1 MKFSAQEDLKLP
13 QAEVFARLSN
23 FETFERIAIKRNVR
37 VSQISQ
43 SNPNEDTLGWNCRF
57 KVRGRQRDVEIRL
70 IEFDAPN
77 SMKFH
82 AVNPALHA
90 RLEIEV
96 IPLSRVQTRIQ
107 VVSVLEPKTL
117 AARLLVQSMKLAR
130 SKFNQRFKSRVGKL
144 AEFIS
149 QMPAA

>member
-43 SNPNEDTLGWNCRF
+43 NNPNEDTLGWNCRF

-70 IEFDAPN
+70 IEFDEPN

-82 AVNPALHA
+82 AVNPALM
-90 RLEIEV
+90 RDW
-96 IPLSRVQTRIQ
+96 
-107 VVSVLEPKTL
+107 K
-117 AARLLVQSMKLAR
+117 
-130 SKFNQRFKSRVGKL
+130 SKSFHCLGCKHV
-144 AEFIS
+144 
-149 QMPAA
+149 

>member
-1 MKFSAQEDLKLP
+1 M
-13 QAEVFARLSN
+13 FARLSN

-43 SNPNEDTLGWNCRF
+43 NNPNEDTQGWNCSF

-70 IEFDAPN
+70 IEFDEPN

-90 RLEIEV
+90 RLDSNSFHCLGCKHAYK
-96 IPLSRVQTRIQ
+96 LSPCSSGRCFNGTKAIN
-107 VVSVLEPKTL
+107 SVLAVAV
-117 AARLLVQSMKLAR
+117 AAQWH
-130 SKFNQRFKSRVGKL
+130 SRGGIEAVTIAMHHTFRVPIQL
-144 AEFIS
+144 
-149 QMPAA
+149 

>member
-1 MKFSAQEDLKLP
+1 M
-13 QAEVFARLSN
+13 FACRR
-23 FETFERIAIKRNVR
+23 FRKAIQTK
-37 VSQISQ
+37 
-43 SNPNEDTLGWNCRF
+43 EDTLGWNCRF

-70 IEFDAPN
+70 IEFDEPN
-77 SMKFH
+77 SMKFQ

-144 AEFIS
+144 TEFIS

>member
-1 MKFSAQEDLKLP
+1 M
-13 QAEVFARLSN
+13 FACRR
-23 FETFERIAIKRNVR
+23 FRKAIQTK
-37 VSQISQ
+37 
-43 SNPNEDTLGWNCRF
+43 EDTLGCNCRF

-70 IEFDAPN
+70 IEFYEPN

-82 AVNPALHA
+82 AVNPELHA

-107 VVSVLEPKTL
+107 VVFTFEFKTL
-117 AARLLVQSMKLAR
+117 AARLLVQSMKLVR
-130 SKFNQRFKSRVGKL
+130 SKFNQRFKFRVGKL

>member
-13 QAEVFARLSN
+13 QADVFARLSN
-23 FETFERIAIKRNVR
+23 FDTFERIALKRNVR

-43 SNPNEDTLGWNCRF
+43 NNPNEDTLGWNCKF
-57 KVRGRQRDVEIRL
+57 KVRGRLRDVEIRL
-70 IEFDAPN
+70 IEFD
-77 SMKFH
+77 
-82 AVNPALHA
+82 
-90 RLEIEV
+90 V

-117 AARLLVQSMKLAR
+117 AATLLVQSMKLAR

-144 AEFIS
+144 AEFIL
-149 QMPAA
+149 QMPAG

>member
-43 SNPNEDTLGWNCRF
+43 NNLNEDTLGWNCRF
-57 KVRGRQRDVEIRL
+57 KVRGRQCDAEIRL
-70 IEFDAPN
+70 IEFDEPN
-77 SMKFH
+77 
-82 AVNPALHA
+82 
-90 RLEIEV
+90 
-96 IPLSRVQTRIQ
+96 
-107 VVSVLEPKTL
+107 
-117 AARLLVQSMKLAR
+117 SMKLAR

>member
-1 MKFSAQEDLKLP
+1 M
-13 QAEVFARLSN
+13 
-23 FETFERIAIKRNVR
+23 
-37 VSQISQ
+37 SQISQ
-43 SNPNEDTLGWNCRF
+43 NNPNEDTLGWNCCF
-57 KVRGRQRDVEIRL
+57 KDRGHQRDVEIRL
-70 IEFDAPN
+70 IEFDEPN

-82 AVNPALHA
+82 AGNPALHA

>member
-43 SNPNEDTLGWNCRF
+43 NNPNEDTLGWNCRF

-70 IEFDAPN
+70 IEFD
-77 SMKFH
+77 
-82 AVNPALHA
+82 
-90 RLEIEV
+90 
-96 IPLSRVQTRIQ
+96 
-107 VVSVLEPKTL
+107 EPKQHEVSCGKPCIACATGNRSHSTVSSANTHTSCLRARAQNAACTL
-117 AARLLVQSMKLAR
+117 IGSIHEACTIKV
-130 SKFNQRFKSRVGKL
+130 
-144 AEFIS
+144 
-149 QMPAA
+149 

>member
-57 KVRGRQRDVEIRL
+57 K
-70 IEFDAPN
+70 
-77 SMKFH
+77 
-82 AVNPALHA
+82 
-90 RLEIEV
+90 
-96 IPLSRVQTRIQ
+96 
-107 VVSVLEPKTL
+107 
-117 AARLLVQSMKLAR
+117 
-130 SKFNQRFKSRVGKL
+130 SRVGKL

>member
-13 QAEVFARLSN
+13 QADVFARLSN
-23 FETFERIAIKRNVR
+23 FDTFERIALKRNVR

-43 SNPNEDTLGWNCRF
+43 NNPNEDTLGWNCKF
-57 KVRGRQRDVEIRL
+57 KVRGRLRDVEIRL
-70 IEFDAPN
+70 IEFD
-77 SMKFH
+77 
-82 AVNPALHA
+82 
-90 RLEIEV
+90 V

-144 AEFIS
+144 AEFIL
-149 QMPAA
+149 QMPAG

>member
-1 MKFSAQEDLKLP
+1 MKFSAQEDFKVP

-43 SNPNEDTLGWNCRF
+43 NNPNEDTQGWNCRF

-70 IEFDAPN
+70 IEFDEPN

-90 RLEIEV
+90 RLDSKSFHCLGCKHAYK
-96 IPLSRVQTRIQ
+96 LSPC
-107 VVSVLEPKTL
+107 SSPKSWL
-117 AARLLVQSMKLAR
+117 RACW
-130 SKFNQRFKSRVGKL
+130 FN
-144 AEFIS
+144 
-149 QMPAA
+149 P

>member
-57 KVRGRQRDVEIRL
+57 NFRARAQNVYCTLVGPIREARTIKV
-70 IEFDAPN
+70 
-77 SMKFH
+77 
-82 AVNPALHA
+82 
-90 RLEIEV
+90 
-96 IPLSRVQTRIQ
+96 
-107 VVSVLEPKTL
+107 
-117 AARLLVQSMKLAR
+117 
-130 SKFNQRFKSRVGKL
+130 
-144 AEFIS
+144 
-149 QMPAA
+149 

>member
-1 MKFSAQEDLKLP
+1 M
-13 QAEVFARLSN
+13 
-23 FETFERIAIKRNVR
+23 
-37 VSQISQ
+37 
-43 SNPNEDTLGWNCRF
+43 
-57 KVRGRQRDVEIRL
+57 
-70 IEFDAPN
+70 
-77 SMKFH
+77 
-82 AVNPALHA
+82 NPALHA

-144 AEFIS
+144 AEFIM
-149 QMPAA
+149 QAPQH